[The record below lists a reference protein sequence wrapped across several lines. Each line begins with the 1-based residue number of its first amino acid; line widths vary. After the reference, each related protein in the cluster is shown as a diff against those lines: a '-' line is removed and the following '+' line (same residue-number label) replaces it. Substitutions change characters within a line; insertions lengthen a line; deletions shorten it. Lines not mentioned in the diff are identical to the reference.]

1 MTFGQI
7 LEYLENCPDE
17 KKSPVE
23 KYYFDYCLIKD
34 DDMNIN
40 NLFLIDME
48 YVIYFKKALTIAED
62 LSYDS
67 STPCPKCG
75 APLNYHVSL
84 AGIQWNHMQPE
95 LYEGITVTFGGGAH
109 KVRMPRVN
117 EFFDVFKKYRVYK
130 KITDMKIIKMI
141 EYI

>member
-1 MTFGQI
+1 MSIRIKPMTFGQI

-67 STPCPKCG
+67 STPCKFIC
-75 APLNYHVSL
+75 SL
-84 AGIQWNHMQPE
+84 
-95 LYEGITVTFGGGAH
+95 F
-109 KVRMPRVN
+109 
-117 EFFDVFKKYRVYK
+117 
-130 KITDMKIIKMI
+130 
-141 EYI
+141 